1 MVADFLVNFLR
12 LLLIALQV
20 AIIGRV
26 LLSYVEPRGRS
37 ALGQFVVA
45 ITEPILGPVRRIL
58 PRGGA
63 FDFSPLVVLIV
74 LSAVLRSL
82 P

>member
-1 MVADFLVNFLR
+1 MGTVFVLNFLR
-12 LLLIALQV
+12 LLLVALQV

-37 ALGQFVVA
+37 SLTQFVVM
-45 ITEPILGPVRRIL
+45 ITEPILAPVRRLL
-58 PRGGA
+58 PGGGT
-63 FDFSPLVVLIV
+63 FDFSPLIV
-74 LSAVLRSL
+74 LLVLGAILRAL